1 MVRYMVRY
9 LSGYMGV
16 AVIGHAG
23 VGAYIDFHIN
33 NFTAL
38 SVGDILPVL
47 SPSLWPC
54 EINYLKIYS
63 IRPVLLCIFRIDM
76 CLRRRA

>member
-1 MVRYMVRY
+1 MHQKLIERLRKVT
-9 LSGYMGV
+9 
-16 AVIGHAG
+16 IHK
-23 VGAYIDFHIN
+23 N

-54 EINYLKIYS
+54 EINYLKIYNAQNVY
-63 IRPVLLCIFRIDM
+63 I
-76 CLRRRA
+76 

>member
-1 MVRYMVRY
+1 MLLLREANYVYQSLRT
-9 LSGYMGV
+9 
-16 AVIGHAG
+16 
-23 VGAYIDFHIN
+23 IDFHIN

-54 EINYLKIYS
+54 EINYLKIYIS
-63 IRPVLLCIFRIDM
+63 RFHLT
-76 CLRRRA
+76 